1 MNKVWKESLLERE
14 KIENEQKDLLK
25 MDKEGSNM
33 HGKILR
39 EQHIKRE
46 EEKVKRLKKCQEV
59 VDRWDNVIENQKIE
73 ADKKEQAKEK
83 LLQRYQQEE
92 EDKVK

>member
-1 MNKVWKESLLERE
+1 
-14 KIENEQKDLLK
+14 